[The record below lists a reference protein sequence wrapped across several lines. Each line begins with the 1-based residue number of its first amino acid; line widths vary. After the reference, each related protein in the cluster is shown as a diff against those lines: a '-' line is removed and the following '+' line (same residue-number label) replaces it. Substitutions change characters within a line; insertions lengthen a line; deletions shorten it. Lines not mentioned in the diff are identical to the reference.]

1 MFPSSNSMNLAIG
14 VPPWLWKLNGML
26 QNQRNPH
33 PTVGVVGITA
43 GPRGEHMQYNS
54 TTQYNAISYYIIL
67 YHIIL
72 YYIILYIYIV
82 VIIIIT
88 IVIIYNYIY
97 NYKYMFFHII
107 IICIYNF
114 VY

>member
-1 MFPSSNSMNLAIG
+1 MTMET
-14 VPPWLWKLNGML
+14 
-26 QNQRNPH
+26 QRNPH

-67 YHIIL
+67 YYTIYIL
-72 YYIILYIYIV
+72 LMLLLLLLLLYII
-82 VIIIIT
+82 
-88 IVIIYNYIY
+88 IY

-107 IICIYNF
+107 IICIYKF

>member
-43 GPRGEHMQYNS
+43 GPREHMQYNS
-54 TTQYNAISYYIIL
+54 TTQYNAISYY
-67 YHIIL
+67 IIL

-107 IICIYNF
+107 ICIYNF